1 MTLITRNYSSP
12 NVRNSLRVRIDYNN
26 MLEKAVGNNGISKAE
41 LEGIKPRLVS
51 AFETAE
57 AKRDMMRWRDL
68 YKTMPQLV
76 NQIIDTA
83 AFVRNTAENF
93 VVLGI
98 GGSALGPIAMQQAIC
113 HLHHNDLGK
122 EKTGSPRIFVED
134 NIDPERMAALLD
146 VIDIDKTVFNVITK
160 SGSTSET
167 MAQLLIITRILI
179 DRFGERGVRDHLI
192 ATTDKE
198 KGNLVGIARKYNLR
212 TFIVPDGVGGRFSE
226 LCPVG
231 LLPAAVA
238 GVDIRALLEGAGYMD
253 KLCSAKRVERN
264 PALMLAGL
272 EVLAME
278 DHGANIGVLMPYADS
293 LKYMADWYAQL
304 WAESLGKKKLVGGE
318 MKRFGQ
324 TPVKSL
330 GVTDQHSQVQLYT
343 DGPFDKTITFLGV
356 LDFRA
361 EVTIP
366 HAFDDIPNVAFL
378 SGHTLNELIT
388 AERIATEHAVTVS
401 GHMNKTVLIPEVN
414 EFTLGQLMMLFEL
427 QTAFAGEL
435 LGIDAFD
442 QPGVEEGK
450 NATYA
455 LLGKPGYDEKLNEL
469 KSSAVKQEKY
479 VI

>member
-1 MTLITRNYSSP
+1 MTERATIYTDSEIRKAM
-12 NVRNSLRVRIDYNN
+12 RVRVDYNN
-26 MLEKAVGNNGISKAE
+26 MLSTAVGEHGVTEQEIADMQ
-41 LEGIKPRLVS
+41 PRLKA
-51 AFETAE
+51 AFESAN

-68 YKTMPQLV
+68 YKTMPAIVDSILEA
-76 NQIIDTA
+76 A
-83 AFVRNTAENF
+83 AFVRETAENF

-98 GGSALGPIAMQQAIC
+98 GGSALGPIAVQQALC

-122 EKTGSPRIFVED
+122 ERTGSPRIFVED
-134 NIDPERMAALLD
+134 NIDPERMTALFD
-146 VIDIDKTVFNVITK
+146 VIDLDNTVFNVITK

-167 MAQLLIITRILI
+167 MAQLLIVTRLLL
-179 DRFGERGVRDHLI
+179 DRFGEEGLRDHLI

-212 TFIVPDGVGGRFSE
+212 TFVVPDGVGGRFSE

-238 GVDIRALLEGAGYMD
+238 GVDIRTLLDGAGFMD
-253 KLCSAKRVERN
+253 ELCSVPEPEKN

-278 DHGANIGVLMPYADS
+278 DHGANVGVLMPYADS
-293 LKYMADWYAQL
+293 LKYMSDWYAQL
-304 WAESLGKKKLVGGE
+304 WAESLGKKKTVNGE

-356 LDFRA
+356 MNFRT

-414 EFTLGQLMMLFEL
+414 EFTLGQLLMLFEM

-455 LLGKPGYDEKLNEL
+455 LLGKPGYDEKLAEL